1 MTTSWTVHVNAS
13 LEVIGLVL
21 LDLTIRL
28 DIKFEKVDIADHESV
43 RFHHLL
49 HKSICVNIHY
59 HGESTRCNPRRNIS
73 LFH

>member
-28 DIKFEKVDIADHESV
+28 DIKFEKVDIADHESG
-43 RFHHLL
+43 RFLPG
-49 HKSICVNIHY
+49 K
-59 HGESTRCNPRRNIS
+59 
-73 LFH
+73 